1 MGITREEQDA
11 YGIESYRRSAAA
23 YANNIIQPEIFEVSV
38 PQKKGKAPPL
48 IIAEDEEYKKIDF
61 DKFSKLPTVFQK
73 EGGTVT
79 AGNASTLSDGAAAV
93 ALMTAEAAERL
104 GCKPL
109 ARIVGYADGAMEP
122 IDFPI
127 APKIATDKLLQQTGV
142 SAN

>member
-1 MGITREEQDA
+1 MGNCGENTAKNLGITREEQDA

-38 PQKKGKAPPL
+38 PQKKGKAPTL
-48 IIAEDEEYKKIDF
+48 IIAEDEEYKKINF

-93 ALMTAEAAERL
+93 ALVSEDYANSK
-104 GCKPL
+104 GCT
-109 ARIVGYADGAMEP
+109 
-122 IDFPI
+122 PI
-127 APKIATDKLLQQTGV
+127 AR
-142 SAN
+142 

>member
-1 MGITREEQDA
+1 MGNCGENTAKNLGISREDQDG
-11 YGIESYRRSAAA
+11 YGMESYRRSAAA
-23 YANNIIQPEIFEVSV
+23 YASNAIQPEIFEVSI

-48 IIAEDEEYKKIDF
+48 LVTEDEEYKKINF

-93 ALMTAEAAERL
+93 VLMSDEDAKTR

-109 ARIVGYADGAMEP
+109 AR
-122 IDFPI
+122 
-127 APKIATDKLLQQTGV
+127 
-142 SAN
+142 